1 MDRKNTLI
9 LLRPEIPSA
18 ASDEKTST
26 EESFQNNIL
35 RPIIKFQH
43 NLVVA
48 IIKQAIQKHNK
59 DFFNLSKEKQQLKIE
74 SIFATDNQLKNDLK
88 GVIIGLL
95 TTEEYKS
102 YYLIKNEI
110 NKRIIQMIKERF
122 ISTL

>member
-102 YYLIKNEI
+102 YYLIKNQI